1 MEGAWLARVRWRK
14 RGAWLWPMFVVLS
27 FGDGLIGHA
36 LPVSGRQQ
44 SVVGGIVV
52 GLALNLVA
60 VVLLSRPLGAV
71 LRRRRRDLPTGV
83 ARNYAG
89 TLCLALITVGFVA
102 AGEANRTT
110 IRSDDAAYRDAL
122 VRAEA
127 YIGDHAP
134 APFRR
139 DLAHADTFVI
149 QPDSIYRT
157 CVPNAGR
164 TRTYCVIV
172 RRSLPFARSVVFAG
186 YEPNSVFGA
195 GVN

>member
-1 MEGAWLARVRWRK
+1 MDHAWLARVRWRY

-27 FGDGLIGHA
+27 LGDGLIGHA

-52 GLALNLVA
+52 GLGLNLVA
-60 VVLLSRPLGAV
+60 VVLLSRPLGAA

-83 ARNYAG
+83 ARNYGG
-89 TLCLALITVGFVA
+89 TLCLVLITLGFFA
-102 AGEANRTT
+102 AGQANRANL
-110 IRSDDAAYRDAL
+110 RSDAAAYRDAV
-122 VRAEA
+122 VRAVA
-127 YIGDHAP
+127 YIGDRAP
-134 APFRR
+134 VEFRR
-139 DLAHADTFVI
+139 NAAHADTFVI

-157 CVPNAGR
+157 CVPNSSHS
-164 TRTYCVIV
+164 RTYCVIV
-172 RRSLPFARSVVFAG
+172 RRSLPFSRSVVFDG